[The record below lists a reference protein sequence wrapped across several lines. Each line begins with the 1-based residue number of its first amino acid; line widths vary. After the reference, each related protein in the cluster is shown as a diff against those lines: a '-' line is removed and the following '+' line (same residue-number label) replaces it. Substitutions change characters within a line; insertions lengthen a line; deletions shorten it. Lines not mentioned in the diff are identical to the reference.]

1 MTHSINMTRSVS
13 ANKYFF
19 FGTTILFWEAIA
31 KFQFIKLSRKPQHL
45 SSHVKGSGLT
55 VFSVT
60 ILSVGMCGPT

>member
-31 KFQFIKLSRKPQHL
+31 KFQFIKLMRKPQHL
-45 SSHVKGSGLT
+45 SSHVKGNGLT